1 MDVIGS
7 HAARLPALDERWT
20 PRAFGRAELI
30 EGLLAGMV
38 AGPEVTHPLD
48 NVLRNIRL
56 LHEGDPDK
64 QFGLGGLQA
73 LDPDAVLQLV
83 GRASGFEPDPNA
95 RTGPVPVDP
104 EHGLLSTLLQR
115 LIDRAGG
122 EHTRAAQARLDDAA
136 WVGWR
141 LTELLPL
148 QSVQRQ
154 ALLQLDCPHRRLD
167 HLLQLLP

>member
-64 QFGLGGLQA
+64 QFGLGGLGYRPLVGEWGNQGF
-73 LDPDAVLQLV
+73 DAVGLYVPSSATFFLKFSSSSGAADVSFIYGSPGAEPLSGDWDGSHTSLVRIESEAPQLRNSPPQKRV
-83 GRASGFEPDPNA
+83 
-95 RTGPVPVDP
+95 TK
-104 EHGLLSTLLQR
+104 
-115 LIDRAGG
+115 
-122 EHTRAAQARLDDAA
+122 
-136 WVGWR
+136 
-141 LTELLPL
+141 TE
-148 QSVQRQ
+148 
-154 ALLQLDCPHRRLD
+154 
-167 HLLQLLP
+167 